1 MESLGRIYSP
11 SDSMGLDTVIV
22 AFFVITTMLVVGNT
36 LVIGMNEFIDSAY
49 DGYSAMHTT
58 TMDKVQTDIEIQTI
72 WFNSTESHLHFI
84 VENTGETKLSNFNL
98 WDIIVI
104 KNGTADYMDGNK
116 WTLDVYDGQ
125 LNPNILD
132 PLEEM
137 EVEIL
142 DEYNT
147 GDNIIL
153 KVITPNGIVS
163 SKGWTIGG

>member
-1 MESLGRIYSP
+1 
-11 SDSMGLDTVIV
+11 MGLDTVIV
-22 AFFVITTMLVVGNT
+22 AFFVITTMLVVANT
-36 LVIGMNEFIDSAY
+36 LVFGMNEFIDSSF

-58 TMDKVQTDIEIQTI
+58 TIDKMQTDIEIQNI
-72 WFNSTESHLHFI
+72 WFNSTENHLHFM
-84 VENTGETKLSNFNL
+84 VENTGETKLSEFDL

-104 KNGTADYMDGNK
+104 KNGTADYMGGNR
-116 WTLDVYDGQ
+116 WALDVYDGQ

-137 EVEIL
+137 EIEIME
-142 DEYNT
+142 EYNN
-147 GDNIIL
+147 GDAIIL